1 MRIGHAY
8 QKCRFYRTGADRRL
22 HRQKHKETVPE
33 ASLIAA
39 TSGEETLRQAH
50 ADGLIE
56 NDTFLPL
63 EDFATCDLLFLC
75 SPVTVNLSYL
85 RKLKPVLA
93 PRCLLTDVGSVK
105 GDIARAVKDLGLEKQ
120 FIGGHPMAGSEAI
133 GYEHSSEYLLENAYY
148 ILTPGEGVPEE
159 TFRDFYQL
167 VKQMELSPFPC
178 PGQARFLHGG
188 YQSSSPCGSGLP
200 GQSGKEADDENAT
213 LKTIAAGGF
222 RDITRIASSSP
233 VMWQNICLTNQREIL
248 HLLDLYL
255 EKLQT
260 FRTELANADSENL
273 LAEFQSAK
281 DYRDN
286 LPIHQP
292 GILPSVYEFYC
303 DLIDE
308 AGGIATIATILATN
322 QLSIK
327 NIGII
332 HNREYQDGVLHIE
345 MYDQPSLEAAVAL
358 LQRNHY
364 TIHL

>member
-1 MRIGHAY
+1 MEVTMITCGFIGLGLIGGSIARAFK
-8 QKCRFYRTGADRRL
+8 QNRKDIR
-22 HRQKHKETVPE
+22 
-33 ASLIAA
+33 IAA
-39 TSGEETLRQAH
+39 CDPDPTTRQQALSEGI
-50 ADGLIE
+50 ADAVSDRPSEILG
-56 NDTFLPL
+56 DC
-63 EDFATCDLLFLC
+63 DFIFLC
-75 SPVTVNLSYL
+75 APVAHNDRNLKQAL
-85 RKLKPVLA
+85 EFCGPD
-93 PRCLLTDVGSVK
+93 CILTDVGSVK
-105 GDIARAVKDLGLEKQ
+105 TPICRLIEELGLQ
-120 FIGGHPMAGSEAI
+120 NRFIGGHPMAGSERI
-133 GYEHSSEYLLENAYY
+133 GFANSKASLLENAYY

-167 VKQMELSPFPC
+167 VKQMGAIPLPMSPDKHDFST
-178 PGQARFLHGG
+178 AAISH
-188 YQSSSPCGSGLP
+188 LP
-200 GQSGKEADDENAT
+200 HVVAASLVNLVREADDENAT